1 MTASPIRAVS
11 AAIYHRQR
19 FLLVRRGRAPA
30 LGLYA
35 FPGGRV
41 EAGETPEQA
50 VRREVIEET
59 GALLADVAHFVDL
72 ELASE
77 RETGRIEFILSV
89 HTASFAGGD
98 IVAGDDAEAAIW
110 STLEE
115 MAELPLAG
123 SVLEIAQR
131 VAGNATEGAQPPCA
145 GHDSR
150 RKAG

>member
-1 MTASPIRAVS
+1 MTASPVRAVS
-11 AAIYHRQR
+11 AAIYHQGR

-30 LGLYA
+30 RGLYA

-41 EAGETPEQA
+41 EAGETLIEA

-59 GALLADVAHFVDL
+59 GAFLSGIEHLADL

-77 RETGRIEFILSV
+77 QDGGRIEFILSV
-89 HTASFAGGD
+89 HVAGFAGGEV
-98 IVAGDDAEAAIW
+98 VAGDDAEAAVW
-110 STLEE
+110 FTVEE
-115 MAELPLAG
+115 MARLPLAG

-131 VAGNATEGAQPPCA
+131 IAAGRAPCA

-150 RKAG
+150 QQAGR